1 VRSLRNNKRLGVGFI
16 LIRKSC
22 GKNIS
27 EKYSMLELSKV
38 IFNYKKHDTP
48 NHILVA
54 DI

>member
-1 VRSLRNNKRLGVGFI
+1 VRSLTNNNRLGVGFI
-16 LIRKSC
+16 LIRKSY

-27 EKYSMLELSKV
+27 EKYSTLELSKF

-48 NHILVA
+48 NHILVV